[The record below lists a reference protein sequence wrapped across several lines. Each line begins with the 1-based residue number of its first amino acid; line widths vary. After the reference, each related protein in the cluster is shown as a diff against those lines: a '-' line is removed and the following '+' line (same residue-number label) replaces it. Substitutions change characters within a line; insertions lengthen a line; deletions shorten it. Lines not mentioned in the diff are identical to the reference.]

1 MRTYRV
7 FVESGPK
14 RKKTMVHVTGLLGCI
29 AQGPTTEEAL
39 EATPEAIRAY
49 ATFLRVHGLGGLE
62 PDVPFEV
69 RVEQH
74 VTEGMWLGNGD
85 PSILFASDEVPVTA
99 KDVHAWVARFEALRA
114 ATIALLEPLTPRAL
128 DAKPARGR
136 APGDVLRHVMG
147 ASPAYIRTFGPVTE
161 MNRLAREAEKAPEA
175 VRVLAAEQGEQIAE
189 RLHALTAADRKAVQR
204 RGETGQNVWTARK
217 TFRRLLEHEWEHH
230 RELVERLA

>member
-1 MRTYRV
+1 MTVYRL
-7 FVESGPK
+7 FLESGPK
-14 RKKTMVHVTGLLGCI
+14 RKKTMVHVAGLLGCI

-39 EATPEAIRAY
+39 EATPEAIRTF
-49 ATFLRVHGLGGLE
+49 ATFLTRHGLGGAE
-62 PDVPFEV
+62 PDAPFEI

-99 KDVHAWVARFEALRA
+99 RDVKAWVARFEAIRGATIELLGPLGAAALRA
-114 ATIALLEPLTPRAL
+114 
-128 DAKPARGR
+128 KPVSGR
-136 APGDVLRHVMG
+136 SAGDIVRHVMG

-161 MNRLAREAEKAPEA
+161 LNRLAREAEKQPDA
-175 VRVLAAEQGEQIAE
+175 VLALAAEQGEQIAQ
-189 RLHALTAADRKAVQR
+189 RLLALTPADRKTVQR

-230 RELVERLA
+230 RELVDRLA